1 LKYPGRKR
9 VLGFVGVQ
17 TGFGSR
23 KRRGLL
29 RETWFPAT
37 PEDHERL
44 EAATGLV
51 FRFIIGHTRSAVD
64 EELLQ
69 AENST
74 YGDFLRIDVDEAYLN
89 LNHKT
94 LIYFTTLFKL
104 YEAEFYV
111 KADDDIYLRPDRLSS
126 LISRTRKSP
135 RTYLGCLKK
144 GAVFTNPK
152 LKWFEPKS
160 WLLGSEYFLHAYG
173 PIYSLSYD
181 VVNILNAIPKGRLRM
196 FLNEDVTV
204 GAWMLAFDV
213 SHEMS
218 WPLCQN
224 NCTPTAVAVWD
235 MPTCAG
241 LCKPDV
247 QMKVLHDNPA
257 CSGRV
262 PA

>member
-1 LKYPGRKR
+1 
-9 VLGFVGVQ
+9 
-17 TGFGSR
+17 
-23 KRRGLL
+23 
-29 RETWFPAT
+29 
-37 PEDHERL
+37 
-44 EAATGLV
+44 
-51 FRFIIGHTRSAVD
+51 
-64 EELLQ
+64 
-69 AENST
+69 
-74 YGDFLRIDVDEAYLN
+74 
-89 LNHKT
+89 
-94 LIYFTTLFKL
+94 
-104 YEAEFYV
+104 
-111 KADDDIYLRPDRLSS
+111 
-126 LISRTRKSP
+126 
-135 RTYLGCLKK
+135 
-144 GAVFTNPK
+144 
-152 LKWFEPKS
+152 
-160 WLLGSEYFLHAYG
+160 
-173 PIYSLSYD
+173 
-181 VVNILNAIPKGRLRM
+181 M